1 MCDAGQVARSG
12 DSGEGG
18 FRRNRGKSAIA
29 ARLLLDDGARI
40 GDASAMDAPRALGIG
55 LLTVPETLPGALY
68 SLHEVLGAV
77 GRSWCAITGEAETSS
92 CVFDPRLVSHD
103 GTDIRSPSG
112 PVIAVEAALDGR
124 RADVVIV
131 TDLALSPASDP
142 RGRWGAEAAWLRER
156 HAQGAVICSVCTG
169 SLLLAEA
176 GLLDGLEATSHWSV
190 APLFRLHYPHVR
202 LRPERILCPAG
213 PEHRIVTAGGAS
225 SWCEL
230 GLYLIA
236 RFAGATEARRMS
248 KLFVIGDRSEG
259 QLPFAAMAR
268 PQQHE
273 DAAIAR
279 AQLWIAEHYTTA
291 QPVAHMA
298 EIAGM
303 TERTFSRRF
312 RKATGYAPVEYVQ
325 ALRLEEA
332 KQMLETTA
340 EPTDAVALA
349 VGYADPVFFRKVFK
363 RQVGV
368 TPARYRQRFAS
379 LPTHAA

>member
-1 MCDAGQVARSG
+1 MH
-12 DSGEGG
+12 E
-18 FRRNRGKSAIA
+18 
-29 ARLLLDDGARI
+29 
-40 GDASAMDAPRALGIG
+40 PRPVNIS

-77 GRSWCAITGEAETSS
+77 GRSWCAMTGEPEASS
-92 CVFDPRLVSHD
+92 CLFNPRLVSKD
-103 GTDIRSPSG
+103 GMAIRSPSG
-112 PVIAVEAALDGR
+112 PVIAVESAFDDDSGPGI
-124 RADVVIV
+124 VIA
-131 TDLALSPASDP
+131 TDLALSPASNP
-142 RGRWGAEAAWLRER
+142 RGRWSVEAEWLRQR
-156 HAQGAVICSVCTG
+156 HAEGAVICSVCTG
-169 SLLLAEA
+169 SLLIAET

-190 APLFRLHYPHVR
+190 APIFRCHYPQVR

-230 GLYLIA
+230 SLYLIA
-236 RFAGATEARRMS
+236 RFAGAIEARRMS

-273 DAAIAR
+273 DAAIGK
-279 AQLWIAEHYTTA
+279 AQVWIAEHYTTA
-291 QPVAHMA
+291 QPVARMA
-298 EIAGM
+298 EIAALP
-303 TERTFSRRF
+303 ERTFSRRF

-340 EPTDAVALA
+340 EPTDTIALA
-349 VGYADPVFFRKVFK
+349 VGYADPVFFRRVFK

-379 LPTHAA
+379 LPA